1 MRILFALPGF
11 HRFERGAEIALLSLA
26 TELGRS
32 GEQVTVI
39 GSGPPRDGTP
49 YRFLHAGS
57 VRRERL
63 ERMPRLPALRS
74 ETGWEEASFVPGLLR
89 AYRPADH
96 DVTITCSF
104 PFTNWALRRPVAG
117 GQRPPHVFVTQ
128 NGDWPAWSDDAEYR
142 TFGCEG
148 LVCTNPDY
156 LARNR
161 ERWRCA
167 LIPNGIDATRF
178 TPGPPERARL
188 GLPVAGPIVLM
199 VSALIPS
206 KRVADGVRAVSH
218 MPGAQLVVAGDGP
231 EREAVDR
238 LAGELLPGRF
248 RRLTVAAT
256 EMPALYRSAD
266 VFLHLSREESF
277 GNVFIEALG
286 CGLPIVGH
294 ESERLRWI
302 VGEDAV
308 LLDTGDPAGV
318 ARALDEAIAARA
330 TLVPRGQ
337 ARAANFAWP
346 RVAAQ
351 YRDFLAEVIAAP
363 RR

>member
-39 GSGPPRDGTP
+39 GSGEPRTGTP
-49 YRFLHAGS
+49 YRFVHAGS

-63 ERMPRLPALRS
+63 ERMPRVPALRS
-74 ETGWEEASFVPGLLR
+74 ETGWEEATFAPGLLR

-96 DVTITCSF
+96 DVTVTCSF
-104 PFTNWALRRPVAG
+104 PFTNWVLRRPVLG
-117 GQRPPHVFVTQ
+117 GRRPPHVFVTQ
-128 NGDWPAWSDDAEYR
+128 NGDWPAVSNDAEYR

-161 ERWRCA
+161 DSRRCA

-178 TPGPPERARL
+178 IPGAAERARL
-188 GLPVAGPIVLM
+188 GLPERGPIVLM

-218 MPGAQLVVAGDGP
+218 LPDAQLVVAGDGP
-231 EREAVDR
+231 ERDAIDR

-266 VFLHLSREESF
+266 VFLHLSKEESF

-286 CGLPIVGH
+286 CGTPVVGH
-294 ESERLRWI
+294 DSERLRWI

-308 LLDTGDPAGV
+308 LLDTQDPVAV
-318 ARALDEAIAARA
+318 ARALGQAIAARD
-330 TLVPRGQ
+330 TLVPRGV

-351 YRDFLAEVIAAP
+351 YRAFFEEVIAAS
-363 RR
+363 R